1 MTAEIGENMSGTTT
15 DPRATAFGFGQRRS
29 WVFSAWWYPAV
40 LALAG
45 AVHAGLASMLGQS
58 AETGNFMVI
67 LGGAFAAVGW
77 LCTVAP
83 RFTRKPP
90 KPASDIP
97 RVEQGI
103 RITPAMIRTLLIA
116 SALGIGA
123 LVLFT
128 PAGARPEALPVL
140 GILVAMPL
148 GTAAGLAHT
157 RRLMTNSP
165 RLYARWVERR

>member
-1 MTAEIGENMSGTTT
+1 MGGTIT
-15 DPRATAFGFGQRRS
+15 DPRAQAFGFGQRRS

-45 AVHAGLASMLGQS
+45 ALYAGLASMLGQS
-58 AETGNFMVI
+58 AETGIFMAI

-77 LCTVAP
+77 ICTAAP

-103 RITPAMIRTLLIA
+103 RTTPTMIRTLLIA
-116 SALGIGA
+116 SGLGIGA
-123 LVLFT
+123 LLLFT
-128 PAGARPEALPVL
+128 PNGAVPEVLPVL

-157 RRLMTNSP
+157 RQLMTNSP
-165 RLYARWVERR
+165 RLYARWLERR